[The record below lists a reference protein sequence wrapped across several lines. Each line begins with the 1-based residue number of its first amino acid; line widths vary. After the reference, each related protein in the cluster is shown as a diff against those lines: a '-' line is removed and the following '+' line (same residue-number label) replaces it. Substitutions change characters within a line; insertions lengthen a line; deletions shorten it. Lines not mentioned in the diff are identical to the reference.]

1 MHFRWEEGV
10 TALLRVG
17 SGAARSGALKDHAAG
32 AQVLLRAEGPHRGAR
47 RDGPYNCTKYGRNR
61 NSPTNFIP
69 HHVQRISKAVV
80 MYDSLGICSQ
90 VTVKKRQAY
99 DMASPAPAAAAAAAE
114 GTQA

>member
-1 MHFRWEEGV
+1 MGGV
-10 TALLRVG
+10 RMQ
-17 SGAARSGALKDHAAG
+17 S
-32 AQVLLRAEGPHRGAR
+32 AQ
-47 RDGPYNCTKYGRNR
+47 
-61 NSPTNFIP
+61 FIP